1 MTDTPSTLLSGLD
14 NGLLTL
20 TLNRPEKRNALDE
33 ATIGLLHAA
42 LENADLDAEVRVVA
56 IRGEGKDFCAGLDL
70 RELLASAD
78 QTIEENERAAM
89 HLGSLFLAMRE
100 LPKPVV
106 AVTHGRT
113 LAGGLGLAT
122 ACDLVLAPESGSYG
136 YPEIQRGFVPAMVMT
151 LLRRLVG
158 EKIAFDLVATGRV
171 VSAAEAYG
179 MGLVSRVIAD
189 DSYQEEVA
197 TLLGRM
203 AATSASALA
212 LTKRQFYQLDGMP
225 FADGIRLGA
234 RVNATARNTPDF
246 RAAIASFLDK
256 K

>member
-1 MTDTPSTLLSGLD
+1 MTDTPPTLLTTLE

-20 TLNRPEKRNALDE
+20 TLNRPEKRNALDQ
-33 ATIGLLHAA
+33 ATIALLHAA
-42 LENADLDAEVRVVA
+42 LERADLDTGVRVVA
-56 IRGEGKDFCAGLDL
+56 IRGAGKDFCAGLDL
-70 RELLASAD
+70 GELLASAD
-78 QTIEENERAAM
+78 KTSDENERAAM
-89 HLGSLFLAMRE
+89 QLGSLFVAMRE

-171 VSAAEAYG
+171 VAAAEAYRI
-179 MGLVSRVIAD
+179 GLVSRVMAD

-197 TLLGRM
+197 ALLGRLT
-203 AATSASALA
+203 ATSASALA

-225 FADGIRLGA
+225 FEEGIRLGA
-234 RVNATARNTPDF
+234 RVNATARTTPDF
-246 RAAIASFLDK
+246 RAAIAAFLDK

>member
-1 MTDTPSTLLSGLD
+1 MTDTPPTLLTTLE

-20 TLNRPEKRNALDE
+20 TLNRPEKRNALDQ
-33 ATIGLLHAA
+33 ATLALLHTA
-42 LENADLDAEVRVVA
+42 LERADLDTDVRVVA
-56 IRGEGKDFCAGLDL
+56 IRGAGKDFCAGLDL
-70 RELLASAD
+70 GELLASAD
-78 QTIEENERAAM
+78 KTSDENERAAM
-89 HLGSLFLAMRE
+89 QLGSLFLALRE

-171 VSAAEAYG
+171 VAAAEAYRI
-179 MGLVSRVIAD
+179 GLVSRVMAD
-189 DSYQEEVA
+189 DDYQEEVA
-197 TLLGRM
+197 ALLGRLT
-203 AATSASALA
+203 ATSASALA

-225 FADGIRLGA
+225 FEEGIQLGA
-234 RVNATARNTPDF
+234 RVNATARTTPDF
-246 RAAIASFLDK
+246 RTAITAFLDK